1 MIEKKVIVQLQ
12 NGLQAKAATHFVQKA
27 SNFESDITIVLKNG
41 RFIVAKSIMG
51 VMASAIKKGEEFTLV
66 ADGSEEQKSVTILE
80 TFLLNKE

>member
-1 MIEKKVIVQLQ
+1 M
-12 NGLQAKAATHFVQKA
+12 QKA
-27 SNFESDITIVLKNG
+27 FNFESDITIVLKNG

-66 ADGSEEQKSVTILE
+66 ADGSDEQKSVTILE